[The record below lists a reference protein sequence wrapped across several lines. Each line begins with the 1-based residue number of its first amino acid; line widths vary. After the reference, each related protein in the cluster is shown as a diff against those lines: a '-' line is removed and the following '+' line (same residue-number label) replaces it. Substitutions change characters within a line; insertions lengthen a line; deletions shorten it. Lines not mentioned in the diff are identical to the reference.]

1 MTHRQILIPFL
12 NECLSLTKTWLVV
25 AQFIALLTCRCLI
38 AFQNLY
44 SATLFFRFGIIS
56 LFLLTFVPLS
66 TNAFPPP
73 SPAGGNYL
81 VLDGVDDYAVL
92 NFETFGILLPEG
104 TDEFTVE
111 AWVYPTAEPQK
122 NITATILSQQVC
134 MRVAS
139 DKHAGYQRIKKSIDW
154 QKGDLLLIT
163 YAHVAGWGGDA
174 VTPFMPMT
182 LAPNQ
187 WHHIAYQAKRK
198 ETITIVNDL
207 AKILPQGTIIGH
219 DLSKFWRPKDFTL
232 GGFGKKIELPN
243 LPNYF
248 WGSFIGYI
256 DEVRISTVA
265 RYDVVKQNFTPRKA
279 FKEDG
284 KTVALWHFD
293 EPGGTRK
300 FSDASDNAYHLTGK
314 NGAKTGIPLAV
325 KPTGKIAT
333 TWGQLKR

>member
-1 MTHRQILIPFL
+1 MTHRQIFTCF
-12 NECLSLTKTWLVV
+12 CLFAL
-25 AQFIALLTCRCLI
+25 IAL
-38 AFQNLY
+38 N
-44 SATLFFRFGIIS
+44 
-56 LFLLTFVPLS
+56 

-81 VLDGVDDYAVL
+81 VLDGVNDYAVL
-92 NFETFGILLPEG
+92 DFETFGILFPKG

-111 AWVYPTAEPQK
+111 AWVYPTTPPGK
-122 NITATILSQQVC
+122 NITATILSQQVR
-134 MRVAS
+134 MTAVS
-139 DKHAGYQRIKKSIDW
+139 DKYEGYERIKESIDW
-154 QKGDLLLIT
+154 QKGDLLLIAN
-163 YAHVAGWGGDA
+163 AHVAGWGGGA

-207 AKILPQGTIIGH
+207 SRTLPQGTTIGH

-243 LPNYF
+243 VPNRF
-248 WGSFIGYI
+248 WGSFTGYI

-265 RYDVVKQNFTPRKA
+265 RYDVNKNSFTPDKK
-279 FKEDG
+279 FKSDR

-293 EPGGTRK
+293 EPGGIRK
-300 FSDASDNAYHLTGK
+300 FSDASGNAYDLVGK

-325 KPTGKIAT
+325 KAQGKLAT
-333 TWGQLKR
+333 TWGQLKQ

>member
-1 MTHRQILIPFL
+1 MIYRQILLP
-12 NECLSLTKTWLVV
+12 
-25 AQFIALLTCRCLI
+25 
-38 AFQNLY
+38 
-44 SATLFFRFGIIS
+44 
-56 LFLLTFVPLS
+56 LFLLTLIPLN
-66 TNAFPPP
+66 TNAFPPS

-81 VLDGVDDYAVL
+81 GLDGVDDYAVL
-92 NFETFGILLPEG
+92 DFETFGILLPEG

-111 AWVYPTAEPQK
+111 AWVYPTAEPEK

-139 DKHAGYQRIKKSIDW
+139 DRHEGYQRIKKSIDW

-163 YAHVAGWGGDA
+163 YAHVAGWGGGA

-182 LAPNQ
+182 LKLNQ
-187 WHHIAYQAKRK
+187 WHHIAFQAKRK

-207 AKILPQGTIIGH
+207 SRTLPQGTTIGH

-243 LPNYF
+243 VPNSF
-248 WGSFIGYI
+248 WGSFTGYI

-265 RYDVVKQNFTPRKA
+265 RYDVAKQNFTPRER

-293 EPGGTRK
+293 EPNGTKK
-300 FSDASDNAYHLTGK
+300 FSDASGNAYHLIGK
-314 NGAKTGIPLAV
+314 SGAKTNIPLAV
-325 KPTGKIAT
+325 EARGKLAT
-333 TWGQLKR
+333 TWGQLKQ